1 MSMILGMLPSI
12 LMIVAPILITAIGGM
27 ICEKAGVVNI
37 ALEGLMAIGACT
49 AAAAHVLMEASG
61 MNHSLSLF
69 LALAMGFVTG
79 GLFSL
84 VHAVAAINL
93 NADQTISGTGINL
106 LSSGV
111 TIFASQILF
120 NSDRTREFRM
130 GMQTDA
136 LGIYPTAY
144 IALVVVLL
152 SWFVLYKLPVG
163 MHLRACGERWFV
175 LYKLPVGMHLRAC
188 GEHPGAAES
197 VGINV
202 KKMRYW
208 AVFTSGVLAGLA
220 GGCVVLTQTIQYTSN
235 TINGRG
241 FIALAA
247 VSFGRWTPLGVT
259 GAALLFGTAQAFA
272 IIANNIPALKVLPT
286 EVFNILPYMV
296 TLAALVLFSGKNYA
310 PSAAGKPYEKGA
322 S

>member
-1 MSMILGMLPSI
+1 
-12 LMIVAPILITAIGGM
+12 
-27 ICEKAGVVNI
+27 
-37 ALEGLMAIGACT
+37 MAIGACT
-49 AAAAHVLMEASG
+49 AAAAHVLMEGSG
-61 MNHSLSLF
+61 MPHNLSLF
-69 LALAMGFVTG
+69 LALVMGLLVG
-79 GLFSL
+79 ALFSV

-106 LSSGV
+106 LANGV

-120 NSDRTREFRM
+120 NADRTKEFRM
-130 GMQTDA
+130 GMQTDG
-136 LGIYPTAY
+136 LGVYPTAY
-144 IALVVVLL
+144 IALAVVLL
-152 SWFVLYKLPVG
+152 SWFVLYKIP
-163 MHLRACGERWFV
+163 F
-175 LYKLPVGMHLRAC
+175 GMHLRAC

-202 KKMRYW
+202 KKMRYI
-208 AVFTSGVLAGLA
+208 AVISSGLLAGLA

-247 VSFGRWTPLGVT
+247 VSFGRWRPLGVT

-272 IIANNIPALKVLPT
+272 IIANNIPALRVLPT
-286 EVFNILPYMV
+286 EVFNILPYVV

>member
-1 MSMILGMLPSI
+1 MMIWNMLPSV

-27 ICEKAGVVNI
+27 ISEKSGVVNI
-37 ALEGLMAIGACT
+37 ALEGLMMIGAMS
-49 AAAAHVLMEASG
+49 AAAAHVLMEGSG
-61 MNHSLSLF
+61 MNHTLSLI
-69 LALAMGFVTG
+69 LAMVIGTVIG

-84 VHAVAAINL
+84 LHAVAAINL

-106 LSSGV
+106 LASGV

-120 NSDRTREFRM
+120 NADRTREFRM

-136 LGIYPTAY
+136 LGFYPTAY

-152 SWFVLYKLPVG
+152 SWFVLYKLPF
-163 MHLRACGERWFV
+163 W
-175 LYKLPVGMHLRAC
+175 MHLRAC

-202 KKMRYW
+202 KRIRYI
-208 AVFTSGVLAGLA
+208 AVLASGMLAGLA

-247 VSFGRWTPLGVT
+247 VSFGRWRPAGVA

-272 IIANNIPALKVLPT
+272 IIANNIPALRVLPT
-286 EVFNILPYMV
+286 EVFNILPYVV
-296 TLAALVLFSGKNYA
+296 TLIALVLFSGKNYA
-310 PSAAGKPYEKGA
+310 PAAAGKPYEKGA

>member
-1 MSMILGMLPSI
+1 MSMILGMFPSI

-27 ICEKAGVVNI
+27 ICEKSGVVNI

-49 AAAAHVLMEASG
+49 AASAHVLMESAGVPHHISII
-61 MNHSLSLF
+61 
-69 LALAMGFVTG
+69 LALVSGAFAG
-79 GLFSL
+79 GAFSL
-84 VHAVAAINL
+84 IHAVAAINL

-120 NSDRTREFRM
+120 SADRTREFRM
-130 GMQTDA
+130 GMQTDF

-144 IALVVVLL
+144 IAIAVVIL
-152 SWFVLYKLPVG
+152 SWFMLYKLPFG
-163 MHLRACGERWFV
+163 MHLRS
-175 LYKLPVGMHLRAC
+175 C
-188 GEHPGAAES
+188 GEHPSAAES

-202 KKMRYW
+202 KRMRYF
-208 AVFTSGVLAGLA
+208 AVLSSGLLAGLA

-247 VSFGRWTPLGVT
+247 VSFGRWKPLGVL
-259 GAALLFGTAQAFA
+259 GAAFLFGAAQAFA
-272 IIANNIPALKVLPT
+272 IIANNIPALRVLPT
-286 EVFNILPYMV
+286 EVFNILPYV
-296 TLAALVLFSGKNYA
+296 TTLVALVLFSGKNYA
-310 PSAAGKPYEKGA
+310 PRAAGKPYEKGA

>member
-1 MSMILGMLPSI
+1 MMILNMLPSV

-27 ICEKAGVVNI
+27 ISEKSGVVNI
-37 ALEGLMAIGACT
+37 ALEGLMMIGAMS
-49 AAAAHVLMEASG
+49 AAAAHVLMEGSE
-61 MNHSLSLF
+61 MNHTLSLV
-69 LALAMGFVTG
+69 LAMAIGLGVG

-84 VHAVAAINL
+84 IHAVAAINL

-106 LSSGV
+106 LANGV

-120 NSDRTREFRM
+120 NADRTKEFRM

-136 LGIYPTAY
+136 LGFYPTAY
-144 IALVVVLL
+144 IALIVVLL
-152 SWFVLYKLPVG
+152 SWFVLYKLP
-163 MHLRACGERWFV
+163 F
-175 LYKLPVGMHLRAC
+175 GMHLRAC

-202 KKMRYW
+202 KQIRYI
-208 AVFTSGVLAGLA
+208 AVMVSGMLAGLA

-247 VSFGRWTPLGVT
+247 VSFGRWRPAGVA

-272 IIANNIPALKVLPT
+272 IIANNIPALRVLPT
-286 EVFNILPYMV
+286 EVFNILPYVV
-296 TLAALVLFSGKNYA
+296 TLVALVLFSGKNYA
-310 PSAAGKPYEKGA
+310 PASAGKPYEKGA

>member
-1 MSMILGMLPSI
+1 MSMILGMLPSV

-27 ICEKAGVVNI
+27 ICEKSGVVNI

-49 AAAAHVLMEASG
+49 AAAAHVLMEGSG
-61 MNHSLSLF
+61 MPHNLSLF
-69 LALAMGFVTG
+69 LALVMGLLVG
-79 GLFSL
+79 ALFSV

-106 LSSGV
+106 LANGV

-120 NSDRTREFRM
+120 NADRTKEFRM
-130 GMQTDA
+130 GMQTDG
-136 LGIYPTAY
+136 LGVYPTAY
-144 IALVVVLL
+144 IALAVVLL
-152 SWFVLYKLPVG
+152 SWFVLYKIP
-163 MHLRACGERWFV
+163 F
-175 LYKLPVGMHLRAC
+175 GMHLRAC

-202 KKMRYW
+202 KKMRYI
-208 AVFTSGVLAGLA
+208 AVISSGLLAGLA

-247 VSFGRWTPLGVT
+247 VSFGRWRPLGVT

-272 IIANNIPALKVLPT
+272 IIANNILALRVLPT
-286 EVFNILPYMV
+286 EVFNILPYVV

>member
-1 MSMILGMLPSI
+1 MMIWNMLPSV

-27 ICEKAGVVNI
+27 ISEKSGVVNI
-37 ALEGLMAIGACT
+37 ALEGLMMIGAMS
-49 AAAAHVLMEASG
+49 AAAAHVLMEGSG
-61 MNHSLSLF
+61 MNHTLSLI
-69 LALAMGFVTG
+69 LAMVIGTVIG

-84 VHAVAAINL
+84 LHAVAAINL

-106 LSSGV
+106 LASGV

-120 NSDRTREFRM
+120 NADRTREFRM

-136 LGIYPTAY
+136 LGFYPTAY

-152 SWFVLYKLPVG
+152 SWFVLYKLPFG
-163 MHLRACGERWFV
+163 MHLRV
-175 LYKLPVGMHLRAC
+175 C

-202 KKMRYW
+202 KRIRYI
-208 AVFTSGVLAGLA
+208 AVLASGMLAGLA

-247 VSFGRWTPLGVT
+247 VSFGRWRPAGVA

-272 IIANNIPALKVLPT
+272 IIANNIPALRVLPT
-286 EVFNILPYMV
+286 EVFNILPYVV
-296 TLAALVLFSGKNYA
+296 TLIALVLFSGKNYA
-310 PSAAGKPYEKGA
+310 PAAAGKPYEKGA

>member
-1 MSMILGMLPSI
+1 
-12 LMIVAPILITAIGGM
+12 
-27 ICEKAGVVNI
+27 
-37 ALEGLMAIGACT
+37 MAIRGVYRHRRPRVDGGQWHEPLPLPLLGPC
-49 AAAAHVLMEASG
+49 HGLC
-61 MNHSLSLF
+61 HQ
-69 LALAMGFVTG
+69 

-93 NADQTISGTGINL
+93 TADQTISGTGINL

-152 SWFVLYKLPVG
+152 S
-163 MHLRACGERWFV
+163 WFV